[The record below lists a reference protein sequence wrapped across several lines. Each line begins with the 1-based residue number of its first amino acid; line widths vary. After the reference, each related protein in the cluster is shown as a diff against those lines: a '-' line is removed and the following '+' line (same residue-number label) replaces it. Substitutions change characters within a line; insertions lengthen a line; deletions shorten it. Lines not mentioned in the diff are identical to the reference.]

1 MHEGEKFNFITHL
14 IGSIAALL
22 GLLALVIATV
32 GKGELLPLISVTV
45 YGASLV
51 LLYAFST
58 LNHSL
63 KGKAKNLFQKLDF
76 LAIYLLIAG
85 TYTPFSLITL
95 KESGGWIILSLV
107 WTLAILGI
115 YWEFKPH
122 SGNRVRPLFL
132 YLIMGWVILLAV
144 KPLQQALGWGGFSW
158 LLVGGLFYTLGIV
171 FYVFDDKVTHFH
183 GIWHLCVLA
192 GSATQFITVYYFVL

>member
-14 IGSIAALL
+14 IGSIAALI
-22 GLLALVIATV
+22 GLIALVIATV
-32 GKGELLPLISVTV
+32 GKDELLPLISVTV
-45 YGASLV
+45 YGATLV
-51 LLYAFST
+51 LLYSFST

-63 KGKAKNLFQKLDF
+63 KGKAKDLFQKLDF

-95 KESGGWIILSLV
+95 RDNGGLIILSLV
-107 WTLAILGI
+107 WALAVLGI
-115 YWEFKPH
+115 YLEFKPQ
-122 SGNRVRPLFL
+122 SGNRVRPLLL
-132 YLIMGWVILLAV
+132 YLIMGWVILLAF
-144 KPLQQALGWGGFSW
+144 KPLQQALGWAGFSW

-171 FYVFDDKVTHFH
+171 FYVLDDKFTHFH

-192 GSATQFITVYYFVL
+192 GSASQFITIYYFVL